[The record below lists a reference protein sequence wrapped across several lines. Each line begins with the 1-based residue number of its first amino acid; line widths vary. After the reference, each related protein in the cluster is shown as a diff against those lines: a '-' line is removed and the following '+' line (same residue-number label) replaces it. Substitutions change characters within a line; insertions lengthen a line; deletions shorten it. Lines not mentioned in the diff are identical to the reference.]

1 MTVVR
6 WTPGYA
12 YRKSEM
18 SMRTLSDLMNEYF
31 GMESSSAA
39 SHIQPRVNISENN
52 DAFSIQVALP
62 GFNKEDISIDLN
74 ENVLKISGRKNAE
87 ESKEIQYWRK
97 EFLQG
102 EFEKQFIVPESVDNE
117 KISGS
122 MEGGVLNLTLPK
134 REEMK
139 PQPAR
144 SIQIG

>member
-6 WTPGYA
+6 CAPGYA

-18 SMRTLSDLMNEYF
+18 SMSTLSDLMNEFF
-31 GMESSSAA
+31 GMESSPAA
-39 SHIQPRVNISENN
+39 SHILPRVNILENK
-52 DAFSIQVALP
+52 DAFNIQMALP

-97 EFLQG
+97 EFLPG
-102 EFEKQFIVPESVDNE
+102 EFEKQFIVPESVDTE

-122 MEGGVLNLTLPK
+122 MEGGVLNLLLPK
-134 REEMK
+134 REELK
-139 PQPAR
+139 PQQAR
-144 SIQIG
+144 SIQIS